1 MRARQFNFQDAFH
14 DDPFRSVAILA
25 VAFSLTM
32 AWLPAVSS
40 AKPTPPPALF
50 RVGAAVVD
58 VTPTTP
64 LYIGG
69 YGNQTL
75 VSDSHD
81 PLEVRAFVVAKGDK
95 AVAFVIVDSTG

>member
-1 MRARQFNFQDAFH
+1 MPPSRPR
-14 DDPFRSVAILA
+14 
-25 VAFSLTM
+25 
-32 AWLPAVSS
+32 
-40 AKPTPPPALF
+40 PPALF
-50 RVGAAVVD
+50 QVGTAVVD

-75 VSDSHD
+75 VSAAND
-81 PLEVRAFVVAKGDK
+81 PLQVRAFVVARDDK